1 MNKHVF
7 VFVSPLLV
15 ILSSGLISASN
26 VFETMPPRDPFFL
39 DLAAIFGIVNITLCV
54 VLIIIYLQIWRKTHS
69 EFTIGLMILSFALLL
84 HSLLANPIVSRT
96 FGYPHLNLGP
106 FSLLPILFTTI
117 SLGVLLY
124 LASR

>member
-1 MNKHVF
+1 MNKKIISIL
-7 VFVSPLLV
+7 SPVLV
-15 ILSSGLISASN
+15 ILSSGLVSAN
-26 VFETMPPRDPFFL
+26 IIMALPPRNPFFL
-39 DLAAIFGIVNITLCV
+39 DLASIFGIVNITLCI
-54 VLIIIYLQIWRKTHS
+54 VLIMLYLQIWRKTRS

-84 HSLLANPIVSRT
+84 HSLFANPLISRI

-106 FSLLPILFTTI
+106 FSVLPIMFTTI